1 MRLGLTHR
9 FLSELHRNT
18 RKVRNR
24 RASSSPRSPPEHRH
38 PPRSHTPE
46 TANAAP
52 SGPSIVDQTVSQLRL
67 QGYHVIL
74 NKVATSRLNQCAVMC
89 SLALLPS
96 YVSRESRG
104 LMGHFFPWFRS
115 RLIPESRIS
124 EAVSSPLISI
134 SASLLAETAPA
145 CFVRSP
151 SVIHNCERQ
160 V

>member
-9 FLSELHRNT
+9 FLSELHQNT

-38 PPRSHTPE
+38 PPRSDSPEPRTPLRP
-46 TANAAP
+46 ARR
-52 SGPSIVDQTVSQLRL
+52 SVDQTVSQLRS
-67 QGYHVIL
+67 QGYQVIL
-74 NKVATSRLNQCAVMC
+74 NKVGTARLNQCAVMC

-134 SASLLAETAPA
+134 SASLLAETASA
-145 CFVRSP
+145 
-151 SVIHNCERQ
+151 
-160 V
+160 

>member
-1 MRLGLTHR
+1 MKSFFFTTLTAGAP
-9 FLSELHRNT
+9 
-18 RKVRNR
+18 
-24 RASSSPRSPPEHRH
+24 ASAALAHAG
-38 PPRSHTPE
+38 